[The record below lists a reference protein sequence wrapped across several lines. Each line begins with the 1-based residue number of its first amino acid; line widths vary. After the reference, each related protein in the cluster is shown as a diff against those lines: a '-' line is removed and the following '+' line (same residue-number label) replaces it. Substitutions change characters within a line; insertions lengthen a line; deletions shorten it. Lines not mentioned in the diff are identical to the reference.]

1 LGNSEAATFAT
12 ATKHT
17 AMLRIIT
24 DTNIF
29 SMFLVLAILQDT
41 KGNRTNGKLG
51 TLLLT
56 ACAMPKNAAIN
67 ESIYT
72 VSQKNKTPQF

>member
-1 LGNSEAATFAT
+1 MDKMEMDKTEIDKRETSSN
-12 ATKHT
+12 
-17 AMLRIIT
+17 M
-24 DTNIF
+24 
-29 SMFLVLAILQDT
+29 T

-72 VSQKNKTPQF
+72 VSQKKQDTTVLSHTTDTQ